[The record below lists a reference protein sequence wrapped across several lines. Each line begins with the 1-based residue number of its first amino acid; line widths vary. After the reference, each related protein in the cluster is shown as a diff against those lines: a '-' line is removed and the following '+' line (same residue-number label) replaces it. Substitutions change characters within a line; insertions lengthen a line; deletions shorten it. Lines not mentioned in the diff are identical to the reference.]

1 MVGYFNPRSV
11 RIQALVSTVVYYYS
25 VKLCT
30 NDLKGTSLMKNSFIN
45 LGGPLR
51 IRATKDPGPE
61 DVLPSDDTV
70 WENSVYPVFLSKQ
83 ISYSDV

>member
-1 MVGYFNPRSV
+1 
-11 RIQALVSTVVYYYS
+11 
-25 VKLCT
+25 
-30 NDLKGTSLMKNSFIN
+30 MKNSFVN